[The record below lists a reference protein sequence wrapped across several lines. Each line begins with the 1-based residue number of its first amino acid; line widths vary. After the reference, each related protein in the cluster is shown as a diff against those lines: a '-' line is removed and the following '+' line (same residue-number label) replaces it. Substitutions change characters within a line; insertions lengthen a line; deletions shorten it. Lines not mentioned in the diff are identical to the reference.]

1 MTQGMAS
8 VVREYGGTVN
18 MLVNRKNRETLKEK
32 QGVTS

>member
-1 MTQGMAS
+1 MAS